1 MLLGGAGD
9 DELDGGSGSD
19 QLVGGAGNEL
29 LLAFDDGADTLDG
42 GAGSDVCASIAASM
56 PTCCTSRAS
65 AGSERYCGGP
75 LASTSFVEWPAPY
88 WSE

>member
-42 GAGSDVCASIAASM
+42 GAGSD
-56 PTCCTSRAS
+56 RARVDRGLD
-65 AGSERYCGGP
+65 AHV
-75 LASTSFVEWPAPY
+75 LHVEGVRRF
-88 WSE
+88 